1 MMDASD
7 MPDLVREDV
16 EGQKSGSLKV
26 QSAIEKTSPQDM
38 RRICM
43 YKVFDVASRSFSKF
57 GAKAKAH
64 WPACY
69 LSGKDAN
76 LTDSD
81 ATRPLKGGWRTAPL
95 IFGTEICEKIATSG
109 LHANLVTYLVQQL
122 HLQTVEAANTI
133 TNFNGS
139 ANLSPIFGAYLAD
152 AYLGRFRAIVIG
164 SIFYLVGVVLLA
176 VDAAV
181 ASLKPPPCAHYIH
194 GALGQHCL
202 PASFRQKAFLY
213 MAFAFL
219 VFGAGG
225 IRPCVAAFGADQFD
239 QNDPEER
246 KKSSKFFNWYYFSL
260 GLSLLFAVTVLVY
273 IQDNVGWSLGF
284 GIPAILMTLSL
295 TCFVCG
301 YKLYRHAVGNGNP
314 FIRLAQVCVSAF
326 RQRKHK
332 VPVDPSE
339 LFRGFGEDGSDGA
352 FLPLKHSDQFR
363 FLDKAAI
370 VTDSTRTGESNRW
383 KLCTVHQVE
392 EFKCLLR
399 ILPIWGTG
407 ILFTTAHAQQS
418 TFMVQQARTMDRHI
432 GSRFQVP
439 PASFTVF
446 SFLTLLVWVP
456 FYDRIIVPATR
467 RLTGKERG
475 ITFLQ
480 RIGIGLFISVIAM
493 LIAGAT
499 ERYRRYAAMT
509 AGLADLPHVQVPISA
524 FWLVPQYCLLG
535 LAESFVLIGQLELFY
550 DQFPE
555 NMRSL
560 AGALFSSSHAVG
572 SYSSTIIVELIQ
584 KFSEKSGNERQPNGS
599 LHGHQGGWFSNNLNR
614 GHLDYFYWLLGS
626 LGAINFVAFLLCARW
641 YKYKNLH

>member
-1 MMDASD
+1 MDMSAGSD
-7 MPDLVREDV
+7 LIHEDI
-16 EGQKSGSLKV
+16 EGHKSGTLEV
-26 QSAIEKTSPQDM
+26 QSAIKKSSQHDI
-38 RRICM
+38 RRLCM
-43 YKVFDVASRSFSKF
+43 YKVFDVASSSFSKF
-57 GAKAKAH
+57 GAKAKAQ

-69 LSGKDAN
+69 CSGKDAN
-76 LTDSD
+76 IIDPD
-81 ATRPLKGGWRTAPL
+81 APRPRKGGWRTAPL
-95 IFGTEICEKIATSG
+95 IFGTEVCEKIATSG
-109 LHANLVTYLVQQL
+109 LHANLVTFLVQQL
-122 HLQTVEAANTI
+122 HMQTVEAANTI

-139 ANLSPIFGAYLAD
+139 ANLSPMFGAFLAD

-176 VDAAV
+176 LDAAV
-181 ASLKPPPCAHYIH
+181 ASLKPPHCALDHR
-194 GALGQHCL
+194 ALGEHCL
-202 PASFRQKAFLY
+202 PASFKQKAFLY
-213 MAFAFL
+213 MAFTFL

-239 QNDPEER
+239 QTDPKDR

-295 TCFVCG
+295 TCFLCG
-301 YKLYRHAVGNGNP
+301 YKFYRHAAGHGNP
-314 FIRLAQVCVSAF
+314 FISLAQVCVSAF
-326 RQRKHK
+326 RKRKHE
-332 VPVDPSE
+332 VPADPSE
-339 LFRGFGEDGSDGA
+339 LYRGTGEYGSDGK

-370 VTDSTRTGESNRW
+370 VTDSTRTGESNTTSSW

-399 ILPIWGTG
+399 ILPIWATG

-446 SFLTLLVWVP
+446 SFLTLLAWVP
-456 FYDRIIVPATR
+456 FYDRIVVPTTR

-493 LIAGAT
+493 LLAGAT
-499 ERYRRYAAMT
+499 EHYRRHTAMR
-509 AGLADLPHVQVPISA
+509 AGLMDLPHVQVPISA

-584 KFSEKSGNERQPNGS
+584 KFSTKAGNAR
-599 LHGHQGGWFSNNLNR
+599 LHVHGHQSGWFSNNLNR
-614 GHLDYFYWLLGS
+614 GHLDYFYCLLAS
-626 LGAINFVAFLLCARW
+626 LGAINFLAFLLCARW
-641 YKYKNLH
+641 YKYKSLH

>member
-1 MMDASD
+1 MSLSIRSVD
-7 MPDLVREDV
+7 EDV
-16 EGQKSGSLKV
+16 EGQKPGSLHV
-26 QSAIEKTSPQDM
+26 QSTIDKSTHKDIS
-38 RRICM
+38 RLCM
-43 YKVFDVASRSFSKF
+43 YKVFDVAAKF
-57 GAKAKAH
+57 GAKAKA
-64 WPACY
+64 ACD
-69 LSGKDAN
+69 LSEKDTK
-76 LTDSD
+76 LTYPH
-81 ATRPLKGGWRTAPL
+81 AARPRKGGWRTAPL
-95 IFGTEICEKIATSG
+95 IFGTEVCEKIATSG
-109 LHANLVTYLVQQL
+109 LHANLVTFLVQQL
-122 HLQTVEAANTI
+122 HMQTVEAANTI

-181 ASLKPPPCAHYIH
+181 ASLKPPPCAHDH
-194 GALGQHCL
+194 LAHGQHCL

-213 MAFAFL
+213 MAFTFL

-239 QNDPEER
+239 QKDAEEK
-246 KKSSKFFNWYYFSL
+246 KKSAKFFNWYYFSL

-284 GIPAILMTLSL
+284 GIPAILMALSL
-295 TCFVCG
+295 SCFLLG

-314 FIRLAQVCVSAF
+314 FARLAQVYVSAF
-326 RQRKHK
+326 RNRKHRL
-332 VPVDPSE
+332 PLDPSE
-339 LFRGFGEDGSDGA
+339 LYRGTEEDGNDGT
-352 FLPLKHSDQFR
+352 FLALKHSDQFR

-370 VTDSTRTGESNRW
+370 VTDSTKSGESNATSLSW

-399 ILPIWGTG
+399 ILPIWATG

-432 GSRFQVP
+432 GTRFQIP

-446 SFLTLLVWVP
+446 SFLALLAWVP

-493 LIAGAT
+493 FVSGAT
-499 ERYRRYAAMT
+499 ERYRRHSAVR
-509 AGLADLPHVQVPISA
+509 AGLIDLPHVQVPISA

-535 LAESFVLIGQLELFY
+535 LSESFVLIGHLELFY

-560 AGALFSSSHAVG
+560 AGALFSSSAAVG

-584 KFSEKSGNERQPNGS
+584 KFTCKLGSGRQPNGN
-599 LHGHQGGWFSNNLNR
+599 LHGREGGWLSSNMNR
-614 GHLDYFYWLLGS
+614 GNLDYFYWLIGL
-626 LGAINFVAFLLCARW
+626 LGAINFVAFVLSARW
-641 YKYKNLH
+641 YKYKNVN